1 MSERAGGVMQSRQP
15 VHTVFGGAHLFRA
28 GVASRFGALA
38 LESLDSYAPDAGEF
52 GAAFGIDS
60 AAAAE
65 RLYARVRAKLREEPV
80 EDYRIDFED
89 GYGVRADAEEDG
101 HVAAAAHEVA
111 AGMAAR
117 SLPWRTGIRVKSFAP
132 GERARSGRTL
142 RRFLAELVE
151 RAGGVPPNFVVNLPK
166 ATTVGQVADFARVL
180 DECEREFGLPDW
192 SIGLEVMVE
201 TPQLVLGAD
210 GRSLLPLLAE
220 AGGPRLGGAIFGA
233 YDFTAALGITAAHQ
247 SLRHPSCDFAR
258 NMMLVAFAGSTL
270 HLSDGATAMLPV
282 AVHAAG
288 EGSALTA
295 QQRGDNRRSVHAAW
309 RLHHDNIRH
318 AMANGFYQGW
328 DLHPA
333 QLVSRYAATFGFFRE
348 GLDAAGA
355 RLKNFVAKSAQA
367 TRVGAAFDD
376 AATGRGLV
384 NYFLRAVSS
393 GAVTADEAAESSG
406 MTVDAVRALEF

>member
-1 MSERAGGVMQSRQP
+1 MSERAGGTMQSRQP

-38 LESLDSYAPDAGEF
+38 LESLDSYATDAGEF

-60 AAAAE
+60 PAAAE
-65 RLYARVRAKLREEPV
+65 RLCARVRAKLREEPV

-101 HVAAAAHEVA
+101 HAAAAAHEVA
-111 AGMAAR
+111 AGIAAR
-117 SLPWRTGIRVKSFAP
+117 SLPWGTGIRVKSFAP

-180 DECEREFGLPDW
+180 DECEREFRLPDW

-220 AGGPRLGGAIFGA
+220 AGGPLTASGGAPGGA
-233 YDFTAALGITAAHQ
+233 QDPAAPAAAAPAGTADARFAAALVAAAYSTIYLETARRQ
-247 SLRHPSCDFAR
+247 L
-258 NMMLVAFAGSTL
+258 AGEPTEPL
-270 HLSDGATAMLPV
+270 LAD
-282 AVHAAG
+282 HAARVRDACARP
-288 EGSALTA
+288 ERAIASA
-295 QQRGDNRRSVHAAW
+295 G
-309 RLHHDNIRH
+309 
-318 AMANGFYQGW
+318 
-328 DLHPA
+328 
-333 QLVSRYAATFGFFRE
+333 
-348 GLDAAGA
+348 
-355 RLKNFVAKSAQA
+355 
-367 TRVGAAFDD
+367 
-376 AATGRGLV
+376 
-384 NYFLRAVSS
+384 
-393 GAVTADEAAESSG
+393 
-406 MTVDAVRALEF
+406 